1 MRVFL
6 AAIMLFRFDGLDS
19 MDNLIRTDYTSLSDL
34 INAANG
40 VVVPPRMTD
49 DEVERVIRNRNL
61 ENLLKRGGNK

>member
-1 MRVFL
+1 
-6 AAIMLFRFDGLDS
+6 MLFRFDGLDS